1 MSWELKRNVTR
12 IFNVFKRNKDRI
24 YKEDIDALKALDEYI
39 NTESKSITT
48 GNLIFAKLF
57 ALYLRQNI
65 NYYGDIRTAI
75 KALQKELKQP
85 LNYQLEFLTK
95 DLNHNEF
102 INYLKS
108 EGLQFENVIID
119 KSPINGKEKEVLTK
133 LKTEWS
139 FEVVEKSFY
148 NSANDI
154 LKEVENY
161 T

>member
-1 MSWELKRNVTR
+1 MSWELKRSVTR

-24 YKEDIDALKALDEYI
+24 YKEDIDALKTLDEFI
-39 NTESKSITT
+39 NENSKQVTT
-48 GNLIFAKLF
+48 GNLVFAKLF

-65 NYYGDIRTAI
+65 NYYGDIKTAI

-85 LNYQLEFLTK
+85 LNYQLQFLTK

-102 INYLKS
+102 IKYLKS
-108 EGLQFENVIID
+108 EGINFENVILD
-119 KSPINGKEKEVLTK
+119 KEPIEEKQKEVLTK

-161 T
+161 S

>member
-1 MSWELKRNVTR
+1 MSWELKRSVTR

-24 YKEDIDALKALDEYI
+24 YKEDIEALKTLDEFI
-39 NTESKSITT
+39 NSDSKQVTT
-48 GNLIFAKLF
+48 GNLLFAKLL
-57 ALYLRQNI
+57 ALYLRQNL

-85 LNYQLEFLTK
+85 LNYQLQFLTK

-119 KSPINGKEKEVLTK
+119 KSPIEQKQKEVLTK

-161 T
+161 V

>member
-1 MSWELKRNVTR
+1 MSWKEKASITR
-12 IFNVFKRNKDRI
+12 IFNVFKRNKERI
-24 YKEDIDALKALDEYI
+24 YKEDIEALKTLDEFI
-39 NTESKSITT
+39 NSESKQLTT
-48 GNLIFAKLF
+48 GNLLFAKLL
-57 ALYLRQNI
+57 AIHLRQNL
-65 NYYGDIRTAI
+65 NYYGDIKTAI
-75 KALQKELKQP
+75 KALQKELKHP

-108 EGLQFENVIID
+108 EGLNFENVIID
-119 KSPINGKEKEVLTK
+119 KSPIGDKQREVLTK

-139 FEVVEKSFY
+139 FEIVEKSFY

-161 T
+161 V